1 MAVQGRGEAQVGR
14 SRGTKPRDTKEY
26 VAAVARRYGLTPRM
40 EKLARLLFDGA
51 SIEEAARCLGRGL
64 GTVKACAHEI
74 YMRMDVHSRAEFV
87 KKVYEAWIDEEFA
100 DRATDSF

>member
-1 MAVQGRGEAQVGR
+1 MGR
-14 SRGTKPRDTKEY
+14 SRGTTPRDDRDY
-26 VAAVARRYGLTPRM
+26 LAAAARRYGLTPRM
-40 EKLARLLFDGA
+40 KRLAQLFFEGA

-64 GTVKACAHEI
+64 GTVKACGHEI

-100 DRATDSF
+100 GRATDSF